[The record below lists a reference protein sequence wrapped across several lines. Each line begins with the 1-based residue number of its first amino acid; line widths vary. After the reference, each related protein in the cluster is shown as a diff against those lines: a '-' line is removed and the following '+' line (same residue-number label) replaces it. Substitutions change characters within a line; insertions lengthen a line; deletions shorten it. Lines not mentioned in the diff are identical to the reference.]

1 MPLANLQGNSRLLLL
16 LLICMQMRMVDAM

>member
-1 MPLANLQGNSRLLLL
+1 MPLANLQGSGRLL